1 MTFTGLMRLF
11 CGARILSSRS
21 RVAGCGLLLAVTV
34 TSGGCSMGSLP
45 SLGGGLWGSNE
56 KKAQVAQ
63 KQPAL
68 TEERL
73 LAAAKQDVTPEGGVP
88 ASTSLCTKFQIYN
101 GDRFLTVYN
110 IGQYGDGLAVLYRG
124 ELTKAARECAF
135 QPGQVQMKYGIAGR
149 VLLGP
154 KGQAGVVNLPVVV
167 HLTDAKGSKI
177 KSERISVPVTIDPG
191 KPIGYFSLVKRLNI
205 DLKAG
210 ESGRNYR
217 VFVGFEKQ
225 DQG

>member
-1 MTFTGLMRLF
+1 MISTGLKRLF
-11 CGARILSSRS
+11 CGARFFSAQPGI
-21 RVAGCGLLLAVTV
+21 AGCGLVLATAIM
-34 TSGGCSMGSLP
+34 TGGCSMGSLP
-45 SLGGGLWGSNE
+45 SLGGGLWGSDE
-56 KKAQVAQ
+56 KKQQVAQ
-63 KQPAL
+63 QQPAL

-73 LAAAKQDVTPEGGVP
+73 LAAAKQDVTAEGGVP
-88 ASTSLCTKFQIYN
+88 ASTSLCSKFKIYN

-135 QPGQVQMKYGIAGR
+135 QPGLVQMKYGVAGR

-154 KGQAGVVNLPVVV
+154 KGQAGTVNLPVVV
-167 HLTDAKGSKI
+167 HLTDANGTKI

-191 KPIGYFSLVKRLNI
+191 KPIGYFSLVRRLNI

-210 ESGRNYR
+210 ESGRNYK

-225 DQG
+225 DKG